1 MIRRRQLL
9 AASAAALAAPAIV
22 ERANAQS
29 AFDWKQF
36 KGQSIE
42 VNYQLSP
49 RGDLARAH
57 LKEFEDLTGIS
68 AGFEQIPEQQQR
80 PKVAMEMATGHP
92 SFDVVNVGMHVQKRL
107 IEKAKWMEDLRPF
120 IADKSLTN
128 PDFDLADFSKPS
140 MQVATGDD
148 GKINVLPL
156 NQDLFI
162 VFYNKELL
170 AAKGFSGPPKTYD
183 EMMSM
188 AHALTDPS
196 KQVYG
201 FVGRGLKNAN
211 VVLYDNILLGWDQET
226 VTPDGKKLLT
236 DTPAAIEAGQ
246 WYQKIMKE
254 CGPPG
259 NIGFNWNECQ
269 TTFMQGRGAMWWD
282 GIGFSAPLLDKTKS
296 RVVDKVGFAPVPA
309 GPKSQSCRDI
319 HRRHRHSGH
328 REEQEA
334 RVAVPAMDRRQADAE
349 RAAPF
354 RLRHATAVVVLRAGG
369 HCEEQQLPA
378 GMVRH
383 DHHQPEDRPLRPA
396 GDRAGDRI
404 PRYDRHRPDEHCR
417 RFGCGDGTEEGNGC
431 VPAGAGQVERLTPYT
446 SPATRERS
454 ASEAMPGEGPAA

>member
-1 MIRRRQLL
+1 MIRRRRLL
-9 AASAAALAAPAIV
+9 QASAVLLAAPAIV

-29 AFDWKQF
+29 AFDWKQC

-49 RGDLARAH
+49 RGDLAKAH
-57 LKEFEDLTGIS
+57 LKEFEELTGIDV
-68 AGFEQIPEQQQR
+68 GFEQIPEQQQR

-92 SFDVVNVGMHVQKRL
+92 SFDALNVGMHVQKRL
-107 IEKAKWMEDLRPF
+107 IERAKWMEDLRPF

-140 MQVATGDD
+140 MAVATGED
-148 GKINVLPL
+148 GAINVLPL

-162 VFYNKELL
+162 LFYNKELL
-170 AAKGFSGPPKTYD
+170 SDKGFKAPPKTFD

-188 AHALTDPS
+188 SHALTDPS
-196 KQVYG
+196 KQIYG

-236 DTPAAIEAGQ
+236 DTPAAIEAAA

-282 GIGFSAPLLDKTKS
+282 GIGLSAPLLDKAKS
-296 RVVDKVGFAPVPA
+296 KVVDKVGFAPVPA
-309 GPKSQSCRDI
+309 GPKA
-319 HRRHRHSGH
+319 HN
-328 REEQEA
+328 
-334 RVAVPAMDRRQADAE
+334 
-349 RAAPF
+349 AATFIDGMGIP
-354 RLRHATAVVVLRAGG
+354 ATAKNKKGAWLWLQWITGKDMQAEQLRSGSGTPARLSVYQRQDLVKASAFPQEWFDTTGVSLKIARSGLPVIVPVTEFRDTIGVGLTNIVGG
-369 HCEEQQLPA
+369 A
-378 GMVRH
+378 
-383 DHHQPEDRPLRPA
+383 D
-396 GDRAGDRI
+396 
-404 PRYDRHRPDEHCR
+404 
-417 RFGCGDGTEEGNGC
+417 
-431 VPAGAGQVERLTPYT
+431 
-446 SPATRERS
+446 PATEMKK
-454 ASEAMPGEGPAA
+454 ATAAFQPVLDKSNAG

>member
-107 IEKAKWMEDLRPF
+107 VEKAKWMEDLRPY

-148 GKINVLPL
+148 GKVNVLPL

-170 AAKGFSGPPKTYD
+170 AAKGFNAPPKTYD

-226 VTPDGKKLLT
+226 VTSDGKKLLT

-269 TTFMQGRGAMWWD
+269 TTFMQGRAALWWD

-296 RVVDKVGFAPVPA
+296 RVSDKVGFAPVPA
-309 GPKSQSCRDI
+309 GPKS
-319 HRRHRHSGH
+319 HN
-328 REEQEA
+328 
-334 RVAVPAMDRRQADAE
+334 
-349 RAAPF
+349 AATFIDGVGIP
-354 RLRHATAVVVLRAGG
+354 ATAKNKKAAWLFLQWIAGKQMLNEQLRSGSGTPARLSCYAREDIVKNSSFPQEWFDTTTTSLKIARSGLPVIVPVTEFRDTIGSGLTNIVGGSDVATELKKATAAFQPVL
-369 HCEEQQLPA
+369 
-378 GMVRH
+378 
-383 DHHQPEDRPLRPA
+383 DKS
-396 GDRAGDRI
+396 
-404 PRYDRHRPDEHCR
+404 
-417 RFGCGDGTEEGNGC
+417 N
-431 VPAGAGQVERLTPYT
+431 
-446 SPATRERS
+446 
-454 ASEAMPGEGPAA
+454 EA